1 MRRTNAQRLASS
13 DRLTLLYSCSVGG
26 SVYGIFGALLN
37 GASLFPRDLREDG
50 LATLA
55 QWLLEEKI
63 TVYHSVASVF
73 RQFAAGNAKDG
84 SRFPEIRLVIFGGE
98 RVLTSDVLLV
108 RQNLSP
114 ECVLFTGLGS
124 TETGTV
130 RKMIVAPETKLSGK
144 VVPLGYPIDGMEV
157 LLLDESG
164 REVGF
169 NQIGEIAVRPA
180 NARARG
186 GEGRSDGFLIGR
198 ALVLL
203 AEIAGQAARS
213 GSQLASSSI
222 NSSRVALPA
231 RTASCGSRPVAST
244 TVMASTG
251 DRPRAATSQAAST

>member
-1 MRRTNAQRLASS
+1 
-13 DRLTLLYSCSVGG
+13 
-26 SVYGIFGALLN
+26 LLN

-108 RQNLSP
+108 RQSLSP

-130 RKMIVAPETKLSGK
+130 RQMIVAPETKLSGK

-169 NQIGEIAVRPA
+169 NQIGEIAVRSCYLSPGYWQNQELTRQVFLTG
-180 NARARG
+180 NADERVYRTG
-186 GEGRSDGFLIGR
+186 DLGCLGSDGLLVHQGR
-198 ALVLL
+198 KDFQVKIRGFRI
-203 AEIAGQAARS
+203 EGCRDR
-213 GSQLASSSI
+213 
-222 NSSRVALPA
+222 N
-231 RTASCGSRPVAST
+231 RP
-244 TVMASTG
+244 
-251 DRPRAATSQAAST
+251 P